1 MQDRASSASKQ
12 TPFHQRPGF
21 LKICLA
27 VVSIAFLWVVFAED
41 HEDWEDFADEA
52 YMVDPWAIPGSSS
65 GMPDVAAQPGFIQ
78 APRGGYQDYSASY
91 APRASGYQQM
101 PSQADYGYG
110 EPGGFRGEA
119 QIGGVPM
126 VSGTIDQSG
135 EGNHVFSV
143 GGKVIELP

>member
-52 YMVDPWAIPGSSS
+52 YMVDPWAIPGSPS

-78 APRGGYQDYSASY
+78 APRGGYEDYTATASRAGSAAKRRSAGCRWSV
-91 APRASGYQQM
+91 APSTSPA
-101 PSQADYGYG
+101 
-110 EPGGFRGEA
+110 RGITSSRSA
-119 QIGGVPM
+119 ARSSSCPDGWVQPPV
-126 VSGTIDQSG
+126 
-135 EGNHVFSV
+135 
-143 GGKVIELP
+143 